1 MSPIKGHKT
10 NRGASRGFTL
20 VELMIAMSLS
30 AVVFAAILSAY
41 VFIGRNLTRLA
52 NLEQQEGQCRRLL
65 NTFAKDVG
73 MAMRVTTA
81 SDTQLTLT
89 VPTAS
94 STAPVVYN
102 YSNGTLTRTDATGA
116 TTLLTGVTA
125 FDFNYYNRAGTASTS
140 SLSIKQV
147 VLSYTSAVGSPANGT
162 QARYA
167 MVSPRLVLRNT
178 PLLQ

>member
-10 NRGASRGFTL
+10 NRGAARGFTL

-41 VFIGRNLTRLA
+41 VFIGRNLARLV
-52 NLEQQEGQCRRLL
+52 NFQQQESQCRRILTTL
-65 NTFAKDVG
+65 AKDVG

-94 STAPVVYN
+94 SPATVVYN
-102 YSNGTLTRTDATGA
+102 YGNGRLTRTDSTGT

-125 FDFNYYNRAGTASTS
+125 FDFNYYNRTGAASTS
-140 SLSIKQV
+140 PLSIKLV
-147 VLSYTSAVGSPANGT
+147 ELSYTSMVGNSANGT

>member
-41 VFIGRNLTRLA
+41 VFIGRNLTRLV
-52 NLEQQEGQCRRLL
+52 NLQQQEGQCRRIL
-65 NTFAKDVG
+65 NTLAKDVG

-89 VPTAS
+89 VPTGAS
-94 STAPVVYN
+94 TTNVVYN
-102 YSNGTLTRTDATGA
+102 YNNGTLTRTDAAGS
-116 TTLLTGVTA
+116 TTLLTGVITL
-125 FDFNYYNRAGTASTS
+125 DFNYYNRAGTASTS
-140 SLSIKQV
+140 PLSIKQV
-147 VLSYTSAVGSPANGT
+147 ELSYTSAAGSSANGT

-167 MVSPRLVLRNT
+167 IVSPRLVLRNT
-178 PLLQ
+178 PILQ